1 MTKWTTVRKL
11 HDMKNYMSFTVDKS
25 LWDFTSDICMKF
37 YLLSG
42 VHGILLSVSSWN
54 FHLVGGEVVYNSFRG
69 PSKMFIILTIAVSC
83 GYDT

>member
-42 VHGILLSVSSWN
+42 VHGILLSVSS
-54 FHLVGGEVVYNSFRG
+54 
-69 PSKMFIILTIAVSC
+69 
-83 GYDT
+83 